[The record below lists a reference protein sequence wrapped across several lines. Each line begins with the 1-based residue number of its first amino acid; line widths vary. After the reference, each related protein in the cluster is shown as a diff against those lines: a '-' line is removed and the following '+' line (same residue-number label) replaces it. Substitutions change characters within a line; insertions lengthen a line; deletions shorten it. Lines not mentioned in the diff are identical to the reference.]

1 MADLATPTDFSLSV
15 SDCPLVQIEGWD
27 GTLEKFESNLSQ
39 ALGTLL
45 PALVGETV
53 RRADSFIVRV
63 APRRFWLISN
73 GASQAPSPAVDPE
86 LGCLVPL
93 GEGRVR
99 FTMTGSRVPKILS
112 ACIAVDWHSPAA
124 APGRA
129 QHTSLHHVPVLFV
142 RTGAADCDLIVPR
155 SFARSLSDWIVEIA
169 G

>member
-27 GTLEKFESNLSQ
+27 GTLEKFEANLSQ
-39 ALGTLL
+39 ALGTPL

-53 RRADSFIVRV
+53 RHADSLIVRV
-63 APRRFWLISN
+63 APRRFWLIST

-99 FTMTGSRVPKILS
+99 FTMSGARVPKILS
-112 ACIAVDWHSPAA
+112 VCIAVDWHSPAA

-129 QHTSLHHVPVLFV
+129 LHTSLHHMPVLFV
-142 RTGAADCDLIVPR
+142 RTGAVDYDLIVPR